1 MTMSNREKI
10 EKYFNGELN
19 PYELEQ
25 LLREIQSNAALSK
38 LYLEYQTAIQSIQEA
53 GKATLK
59 DRLDSIGKQ
68 IDKRKQIKKA
78 FISAIV
84 ILGFGFSIYLYI
96 DYSKSIKEKKAQV
109 VIVSAHREYALE
121 AMENGAFGY
130 LLKPVMTKTLQEQ
143 VEALKVFFAS
153 SKNIKEESPGTLE
166 PKPEKQLEIALID
179 SLNVTDSLQVDQ
191 LKESKER
198 IAYQQ
203 SKEVQSPTS
212 NNEKYD
218 KLYNEFYTPFRD
230 ESLEPSARGDIDTD
244 PIMKFK
250 QLYWNEKYFEAT
262 IAYERLQEA
271 AKNNDNLK
279 FQYAMCLLE
288 IKSYKLAE
296 SELHHIVKNENTRY
310 YEEAQYYLALVL
322 IKNQKVK
329 MPKMILDEISNNNLN
344 PYRIM
349 AKSILKK
356 L

>member
-96 DYSKSIKEKKAQV
+96 DY
-109 VIVSAHREYALE
+109 
-121 AMENGAFGY
+121 
-130 LLKPVMTKTLQEQ
+130 
-143 VEALKVFFAS
+143 

>member
-96 DYSKSIKEKKAQV
+96 DYSK
-109 VIVSAHREYALE
+109 
-121 AMENGAFGY
+121 
-130 LLKPVMTKTLQEQ
+130 
-143 VEALKVFFAS
+143 
-153 SKNIKEESPGTLE
+153 NIKEESPGTLE

-179 SLNVTDSLQVDQ
+179 SLNVTDSLQIDQ

>member
-96 DYSKSIKEKKAQV
+96 DY
-109 VIVSAHREYALE
+109 
-121 AMENGAFGY
+121 
-130 LLKPVMTKTLQEQ
+130 
-143 VEALKVFFAS
+143 

-329 MPKMILDEISNNNLN
+329 MPKMILDEISNNNLT

>member
-84 ILGFGFSIYLYI
+84 ILGFGFSFYLYI
-96 DYSKSIKEKKAQV
+96 DY
-109 VIVSAHREYALE
+109 
-121 AMENGAFGY
+121 
-130 LLKPVMTKTLQEQ
+130 
-143 VEALKVFFAS
+143 

>member
-1 MTMSNREKI
+1 MSNREKI

-96 DYSKSIKEKKAQV
+96 DYSE
-109 VIVSAHREYALE
+109 
-121 AMENGAFGY
+121 
-130 LLKPVMTKTLQEQ
+130 
-143 VEALKVFFAS
+143 
-153 SKNIKEESPGTLE
+153 NIKEESPGTLE

>member
-96 DYSKSIKEKKAQV
+96 DYSK
-109 VIVSAHREYALE
+109 
-121 AMENGAFGY
+121 
-130 LLKPVMTKTLQEQ
+130 
-143 VEALKVFFAS
+143 
-153 SKNIKEESPGTLE
+153 NIKEESPGTLE

-244 PIMKFK
+244 PFMKFK

>member
-96 DYSKSIKEKKAQV
+96 DYSK
-109 VIVSAHREYALE
+109 
-121 AMENGAFGY
+121 
-130 LLKPVMTKTLQEQ
+130 
-143 VEALKVFFAS
+143 
-153 SKNIKEESPGTLE
+153 NIKEESPGTLE

-198 IAYQQ
+198 IAIQQ

>member
-96 DYSKSIKEKKAQV
+96 DYSK
-109 VIVSAHREYALE
+109 
-121 AMENGAFGY
+121 
-130 LLKPVMTKTLQEQ
+130 
-143 VEALKVFFAS
+143 
-153 SKNIKEESPGTLE
+153 NIKEESPGTLE

-191 LKESKER
+191 LKDPSA
-198 IAYQQ
+198 IAYVKGLLIN
-203 SKEVQSPTS
+203 SLKRS
-212 NNEKYD
+212 NH
-218 KLYNEFYTPFRD
+218 LQ
-230 ESLEPSARGDIDTD
+230 A
-244 PIMKFK
+244 IMKNMINYIMNSIHHFV
-250 QLYWNEKYFEAT
+250 T
-262 IAYERLQEA
+262 
-271 AKNNDNLK
+271 NL
-279 FQYAMCLLE
+279 
-288 IKSYKLAE
+288 
-296 SELHHIVKNENTRY
+296 
-310 YEEAQYYLALVL
+310 
-322 IKNQKVK
+322 
-329 MPKMILDEISNNNLN
+329 LN
-344 PYRIM
+344 PVQEE
-349 AKSILKK
+349 ILIQIQS
-356 L
+356 

>member
-96 DYSKSIKEKKAQV
+96 DY
-109 VIVSAHREYALE
+109 
-121 AMENGAFGY
+121 
-130 LLKPVMTKTLQEQ
+130 
-143 VEALKVFFAS
+143 

-271 AKNNDNLK
+271 AKKTDNLK

-296 SELHHIVKNENTRY
+296 CELHHIVKNENTRY

>member
-1 MTMSNREKI
+1 MSNREKI

-96 DYSKSIKEKKAQV
+96 DY
-109 VIVSAHREYALE
+109 
-121 AMENGAFGY
+121 
-130 LLKPVMTKTLQEQ
+130 
-143 VEALKVFFAS
+143 

-310 YEEAQYYLALVL
+310 YEEAQYYLAVVL

>member
-1 MTMSNREKI
+1 MSNREKI

-96 DYSKSIKEKKAQV
+96 DYSK
-109 VIVSAHREYALE
+109 
-121 AMENGAFGY
+121 
-130 LLKPVMTKTLQEQ
+130 
-143 VEALKVFFAS
+143 
-153 SKNIKEESPGTLE
+153 NIKEESPGTLE

-203 SKEVQSPTS
+203 SKEVQSPTN

>member
-96 DYSKSIKEKKAQV
+96 DY
-109 VIVSAHREYALE
+109 
-121 AMENGAFGY
+121 
-130 LLKPVMTKTLQEQ
+130 
-143 VEALKVFFAS
+143 

-296 SELHHIVKNENTRY
+296 SELQQIVKNENTRY
-310 YEEAQYYLALVL
+310 YEDAQYYLALVL

>member
-96 DYSKSIKEKKAQV
+96 DYSK
-109 VIVSAHREYALE
+109 
-121 AMENGAFGY
+121 
-130 LLKPVMTKTLQEQ
+130 
-143 VEALKVFFAS
+143 
-153 SKNIKEESPGTLE
+153 NIKEESPGTLE

-179 SLNVTDSLQVDQ
+179 GLNVTDSLQVDQ

>member
-1 MTMSNREKI
+1 MSNREKI

-96 DYSKSIKEKKAQV
+96 DY
-109 VIVSAHREYALE
+109 
-121 AMENGAFGY
+121 
-130 LLKPVMTKTLQEQ
+130 
-143 VEALKVFFAS
+143 

>member
-59 DRLDSIGKQ
+59 DRLDSMGKQ

-96 DYSKSIKEKKAQV
+96 DY
-109 VIVSAHREYALE
+109 
-121 AMENGAFGY
+121 
-130 LLKPVMTKTLQEQ
+130 
-143 VEALKVFFAS
+143 

>member
-96 DYSKSIKEKKAQV
+96 DYSK
-109 VIVSAHREYALE
+109 
-121 AMENGAFGY
+121 
-130 LLKPVMTKTLQEQ
+130 
-143 VEALKVFFAS
+143 
-153 SKNIKEESPGTLE
+153 NIKEESPGTLE

-230 ESLEPSARGDIDTD
+230 ESLEPSARGNINKE

>member
-96 DYSKSIKEKKAQV
+96 DYSK
-109 VIVSAHREYALE
+109 
-121 AMENGAFGY
+121 
-130 LLKPVMTKTLQEQ
+130 
-143 VEALKVFFAS
+143 
-153 SKNIKEESPGTLE
+153 NIKEESPGTLE

-218 KLYNEFYTPFRD
+218 KLNT
-230 ESLEPSARGDIDTD
+230 T
-244 PIMKFK
+244 KFK
-250 QLYWNEKYFEAT
+250 PCYT
-262 IAYERLQEA
+262 
-271 AKNNDNLK
+271 
-279 FQYAMCLLE
+279 
-288 IKSYKLAE
+288 
-296 SELHHIVKNENTRY
+296 
-310 YEEAQYYLALVL
+310 
-322 IKNQKVK
+322 
-329 MPKMILDEISNNNLN
+329 
-344 PYRIM
+344 
-349 AKSILKK
+349 KK
-356 L
+356 RPPSGSL

>member
-1 MTMSNREKI
+1 MSNREKI

-25 LLREIQSNAALSK
+25 LLSEI
-38 LYLEYQTAIQSIQEA
+38 QTAIQSIQEA

-96 DYSKSIKEKKAQV
+96 DY
-109 VIVSAHREYALE
+109 
-121 AMENGAFGY
+121 
-130 LLKPVMTKTLQEQ
+130 
-143 VEALKVFFAS
+143 

>member
-1 MTMSNREKI
+1 M
-10 EKYFNGELN
+10 
-19 PYELEQ
+19 
-25 LLREIQSNAALSK
+25 LREIQSNAALSK

-96 DYSKSIKEKKAQV
+96 DY
-109 VIVSAHREYALE
+109 
-121 AMENGAFGY
+121 
-130 LLKPVMTKTLQEQ
+130 
-143 VEALKVFFAS
+143 